1 MVAQPDAAVRGRRNA
16 VCRHVPVVIES
27 DMHRLARCLLL
38 VTLVVLSA
46 VPGWGAPPPAWQ
58 SLLDG
63 YATKAEAQAAAA
75 AVSANWWSPQT
86 ELNILELFEAW
97 KTRYGRSYA
106 PAEVGMPA

>member
-1 MVAQPDAAVRGRRNA
+1 MQGPT
-16 VCRHVPVVIES
+16 
-27 DMHRLARCLLL
+27 RCLLL
-38 VTLVVLSA
+38 AAVLAA
-46 VPGWGAPPPAWQ
+46 VASPGWGAPPPAWQ

-63 YATKAEAQAAAA
+63 SASKAEAQAAAA